1 MSATRE
7 HAAWGVLSQA
17 FGAAVSYPL
26 YCLVE
31 VQRHR
36 NHHWP
41 KSTQHPKREAAFIL
55 TSLLAALMPAWLL
68 YPAFT
73 GCSSGTRQ
81 FLIAS
86 YRASPVFLSIMDP
99 LIFKILDRV
108 SDARGTASWH
118 RMPLRISAGIAAAC
132 HFYVILGSQYQNHGV
147 LAAVFW
153 PGATGEKSFRG
164 DLLAQACHLFLQ
176 NDLIVIGLALVP
188 YSVFIL
194 GGIHENRSWSLWLIA
209 MLKLSLLSVLVSPGA
224 VFAWTLASIS

>member
-1 MSATRE
+1 MSVTRE
-7 HAAWGVLSQA
+7 HAAWGVFSQA

-31 VQRHR
+31 VHRHK
-36 NHHWP
+36 NNHWP
-41 KSTQHPKREAAFIL
+41 KTKQHSRREAAFIF
-55 TSLLAALMPAWLL
+55 TSLLGALMPVWLL

-73 GCSSGTRQ
+73 SCSSGTRQ

-86 YRASPVFLSIMDP
+86 YRASPVVLSIMEP
-99 LIFKILDRV
+99 LISQTLDLV
-108 SDARGTASWH
+108 SGARSTASWH
-118 RMPLRISAGIAAAC
+118 KAPLRVSAGIAAAC
-132 HFYVILGSQYQNHGV
+132 HFYVVLSSQYQNHGV

-153 PGATGEKSFRG
+153 PGATGEKSFQG

-194 GGIHENRSWSLWLIA
+194 SGIHENRSWSLWLIA
-209 MLKLSLLSVLVSPGA
+209 MLKISLLSVLVSPGA
-224 VFAWTLASIS
+224 VFAWTLASMP

>member
-1 MSATRE
+1 M
-7 HAAWGVLSQA
+7 
-17 FGAAVSYPL
+17 SYPL

-31 VQRHR
+31 VHRHG
-36 NHHWP
+36 NHNSP
-41 KSTQHPKREAAFIL
+41 KLKQHSRREAAFIL

-73 GCSSGTRQ
+73 SCSSGTRQ

-86 YRASPVFLSIMDP
+86 YRASPLVLSITEP
-99 LIFKILDRV
+99 LISKTLDLV

-132 HFYVILGSQYQNHGV
+132 HFYVILRSQYQNHGV

-153 PGATGEKSFRG
+153 PGAIGQESFQG

-194 GGIHENRSWSLWLIA
+194 GGIHGNRSWSLWLIA

-224 VFAWTLASIS
+224 VFAWTLANLP